1 MSAISY
7 SHHINILHAPLQS
20 HSCTHTHTLTLS
32 PSHTPTHTL
41 TLTHSH
47 THTLT
52 HSHPHSQEE
61 DAGSSMSVGSRGLPP
76 LPNHDHYNLIRQRLD
91 RYRRGSEGNF
101 RTPTEIILRRI
112 PQPRLP
118 SNSTLTGQQQH
129 RMDRGS
135 NTSQFRQRGGLNCAA
150 DPRNRS
156 ISPNEGGGGITGRPR
171 SQSLDAEDTPLSVS
185 HMYNPDEIDSG
196 SST

>member
-1 MSAISY
+1 
-7 SHHINILHAPLQS
+7 
-20 HSCTHTHTLTLS
+20 
-32 PSHTPTHTL
+32 
-41 TLTHSH
+41 
-47 THTLT
+47 
-52 HSHPHSQEE
+52 
-61 DAGSSMSVGSRGLPP
+61 MSVGSRGLPP
-76 LPNHDHYNLIRQRLD
+76 LPNYDHYNLIRQRLD

-112 PQPRLP
+112 PPRLP
-118 SNSTLTGQQQH
+118 SNSLATQQH

-135 NTSQFRQRGGLNCAA
+135 SSSHFRSRGLNCPDA
-150 DPRNRS
+150 RNRS
-156 ISPNEGGGGITGRPR
+156 ISPNEGGATGMGRPR

>member
-1 MSAISY
+1 
-7 SHHINILHAPLQS
+7 
-20 HSCTHTHTLTLS
+20 
-32 PSHTPTHTL
+32 
-41 TLTHSH
+41 
-47 THTLT
+47 
-52 HSHPHSQEE
+52 
-61 DAGSSMSVGSRGLPP
+61 MSVGSRGLPP

-118 SNSTLTGQQQH
+118 SNAVAAQQH

-135 NTSQFRQRGGLNCAA
+135 NSSSSSSTHFRLRGGPNCA

-156 ISPNEGGGGITGRPR
+156 ISPNEGGMTGMGRPR
-171 SQSLDAEDTPLSVS
+171 SQSLDAEDTPLSIS

>member
-1 MSAISY
+1 
-7 SHHINILHAPLQS
+7 
-20 HSCTHTHTLTLS
+20 
-32 PSHTPTHTL
+32 
-41 TLTHSH
+41 
-47 THTLT
+47 
-52 HSHPHSQEE
+52 
-61 DAGSSMSVGSRGLPP
+61 MSVGSRGLPP
-76 LPNHDHYNLIRQRLD
+76 LPNYDHYNLIRQRLD

-112 PQPRLP
+112 PSRLP
-118 SNSTLTGQQQH
+118 GNTSAAQPH

-135 NTSQFRQRGGLNCAA
+135 SSSSAHFRPRGLNCA

-156 ISPNEGGGGITGRPR
+156 ISPNDGGATGMGRPR